1 MYLDNCIKELE
12 LNGVVAER
20 VTVNK
25 NGAPFE
31 GLRLGGND
39 AGIHPVIYPTRENS
53 LDDIVSLAKTA
64 MASIPDEASWKVL
77 SDWEYVRKN
86 MRVAVQKHSTDDVY
100 KKDYLNLELIMRVHL
115 DFEGTSASTKVGS
128 SLAKMLGVSETDL
141 WKTALDNCSSS
152 YQIRSLSEAIGISTD
167 AECPLYVVTSP
178 NTNDGAGALAFPHVF
193 RDFCKE
199 HAEQSCYILPSS
211 TEEVLVIPG
220 SSALT
225 DPQDLANMVSTIN
238 REIVDP
244 TIQLPAVVYEYRL
257 DTDRIE
263 IVAEA

>member
-20 VTVNK
+20 VTINK

-39 AGIHPVIYPTRENS
+39 VGIHAVIYPTRENN
-53 LDDIVSLAKTA
+53 LEDIVSLAKTA
-64 MASIPDEASWKVL
+64 MANIPDETSWKVL
-77 SDWEYVRKN
+77 SDWGYVRKN

-115 DFEGTSASTKVGS
+115 DFEGTSASTKVGA

-141 WKTALDNCSSS
+141 WKTAMDNCSSS
-152 YQIRSLSEAIGISTD
+152 YQIRSLSEVVGMSSD
-167 AECPLYVVTSP
+167 ANCPLYVVTSP

-193 RDFCKE
+193 RSFCME
-199 HAEQSCYILPSS
+199 HAEQFCYILPSS
-211 TEEVLVIPG
+211 TEEVLIVPG
-220 SSALT
+220 SSALS
-225 DPQDLANMVSTIN
+225 DPQDLANMVRDIN
-238 REIVDP
+238 GSIVYP
-244 TIQLPAVVYEYRL
+244 TIQLPAVAYQYRL
-257 DTDRIE
+257 DTDKIE

>member
-1 MYLDNCIKELE
+1 MYIDNCKRELKNNGIDAE
-12 LNGVVAER
+12 LI
-20 VTVNK
+20 TINK
-25 NGAPFE
+25 NGVLKE
-31 GLRLGGND
+31 GLRLGGLD
-39 AGIHPVIYPTRENS
+39 TGICPIIYPTKGDS
-53 LDDIVSLAKTA
+53 LDDVVAQAKSA
-64 MASIPDEASWKVL
+64 VAHIPDETSWKVL
-77 SDWEYVRKN
+77 SDWDYVKRN
-86 MRVAVQKHSTDDVY
+86 MRVTVQKHSADDVY
-100 KKDYLNLELIMRVHL
+100 KKNCLNLEMIMRVFL
-115 DFEGTSASTKVGS
+115 DFEGTSASTKVGP

-141 WKTALDNCSSS
+141 WRTALDNCSSS
-152 YQIRSLSEAIGISTD
+152 YQIRSLSEAIGMSTD

-244 TIQLPAVVYEYRL
+244 TIQLPAVAYEYRL